1 MGYTYLIVIRINL
14 FHRHFGF
21 IDVLGTFKFQ
31 YPDRTLRQVNY
42 YEQHVDN
49 REDDE

>member
-1 MGYTYLIVIRINL
+1 MGYGYLIFIRINL
-14 FHRHFGF
+14 FHRQFSF

-31 YPDRTLRQVNY
+31 YPYRALRQVNY